1 MNFRILLIHAYL
13 YIPYGLN
20 KITGTGAF
28 GRNSA
33 EYILSPIQADGNALK
48 AGLLKHHVK
57 QFHESSCS
65 VASVVSAINAIRDEQ
80 PNKPVPISQM
90 DILNKVKAAHWKERM
105 SARGYNGKRGLPLP
119 VLGEVVKSSLD
130 AYGIAYKAFETVQA
144 KKNSAQSKKIKDV
157 LLKRLHDF
165 EKKGDCLVI
174 AHFDQGAYV
183 PTLNIPHISPVG
195 GFDSETKDVVILDV
209 DPQQEKPYKIGFN
222 TFYKGLSSNYSHV
235 LRPFG
240 FTNGGYVFIK
250 LR

>member
-1 MNFRILLIHAYL
+1 MNLRRLLIHAYI

-28 GRNSA
+28 GRNRA
-33 EYILSPIQADGNALK
+33 EYILNPIQADGNALK

-65 VASVVSAINAIRDEQ
+65 VATVVSVLNAIREEQ
-80 PNKPVPISQM
+80 SDKPVPISQK
-90 DILNKVKAAHWKERM
+90 DILKKVKTAHWKERM
-105 SARGYNGKRGLPLP
+105 SAKGHNGKRGLPLP

-130 AYGIAYKAFETVQA
+130 AYGIEYKSLETVQA
-144 KKNSAQSKKIKDV
+144 KKNSGQSKIIKDV
-157 LLKRLHDF
+157 LFKRLHDF

-183 PTLNIPHISPVG
+183 PTLNIPHISPIG
-195 GFDSETKDVVILDV
+195 GFDTETKDVVILDV
-209 DPQQEKPYKIGFN
+209 DPQQEKPYRISFD
-222 TFYKGLSSNYSHV
+222 TFYKGLSNNYNHV
-235 LRPFG
+235 LRLFG
-240 FTNGGYVFIK
+240 YTNGGYVFIK